1 MSERSEQSD
10 PVWMEEFS
18 TFDSYGWPFDDGGT
32 AFDDV
37 NFTDVG
43 DIAVSRS
50 FSPDELMILTTG
62 QGRAIGHSERL
73 GDWGVVKLA
82 VAKLRTLS
90 KEYGAVTGR
99 LKLKTGTVR
108 IRFLTNKYGDSWKL
122 SPES

>member
-1 MSERSEQSD
+1 MSERE
-10 PVWMEEFS
+10 PAWMEEFS
-18 TFDSYGWPFDDGGT
+18 TFDRYGWPFDDGGT

-37 NFTDVG
+37 DFTDVG

-82 VAKLRTLS
+82 VAKLRTLN
-90 KEYGAVTGR
+90 KEHGAVTGR